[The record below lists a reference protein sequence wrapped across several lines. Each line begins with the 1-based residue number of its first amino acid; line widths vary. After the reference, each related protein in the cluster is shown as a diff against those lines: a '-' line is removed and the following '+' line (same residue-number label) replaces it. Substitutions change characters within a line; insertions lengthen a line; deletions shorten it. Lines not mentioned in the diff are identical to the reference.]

1 MPQAVALATSYLPRQ
16 HRQPLQGSS
25 ASITC
30 SHKIST
36 ESKRALWPL
45 LELTTEAVARALERI
60 VDPTNW
66 PQPLS
71 SPPMP
76 TLGFLRGKSLEEEN
90 PPNKKTL
97 PPPCM
102 SSPSSSA
109 SSFSLFPLSPSHF
122 LYPTSSHR
130 LRGERR
136 LCLRVTCW
144 LGARSR
150 ISMSR
155 DVDVS
160 LYFET
165 VNACQPRQGYLTL
178 RHFL

>member
-60 VDPTNW
+60 VDPANW
-66 PQPLS
+66 PQLLS

-90 PPNKKTL
+90 PPIKKPSPLHVCLLL
-97 PPPCM
+97 PLLLL
-102 SSPSSSA
+102 A
-109 SSFSLFPLSPSHF
+109 SLFFLFPLLIFSTPPLHTGYVASGGSVFGLHAG
-122 LYPTSSHR
+122 LVLDPESR
-130 LRGERR
+130 
-136 LCLRVTCW
+136 CLVM
-144 LGARSR
+144 
-150 ISMSR
+150 SMSH
-155 DVDVS
+155 S
-160 LYFET
+160 
-165 VNACQPRQGYLTL
+165 TL
-178 RHFL
+178 KQ